1 MMFSLVTSVSGVN
14 IGVLP
19 KVRRLNTVKFLSIFL
34 PFSRKKDRN
43 CGFSLSEIPH
53 ILSDCNTLFQI
64 FQKKCQKTGI
74 FTELSDNYAQFL
86 PRALKYLNRLCLFR
100 HHIRRLGKRIGC
112 VIVLFL
118 QRSVGDVHFV

>member
-43 CGFSLSEIPH
+43 CGFSLSEIPYL
-53 ILSDCNTLFQI
+53 LSLCNTLFLN
-64 FQKKCQKTGI
+64 FQKNLQKTVK
-74 FTELSDNYAQFL
+74 FS
-86 PRALKYLNRLCLFR
+86 
-100 HHIRRLGKRIGC
+100 
-112 VIVLFL
+112 
-118 QRSVGDVHFV
+118 